1 MPESATRLSRLQ
13 RVPLREAWKN
23 ESGDFTPWL
32 AEEENLNALVN
43 AIGLSELQ
51 LVATEHWVGDFK
63 LDILCTD
70 GEDRVII
77 ENQLERTNHAHLG
90 QIIAYAA
97 GVGAKKV
104 IWIAESFRPEHSAA
118 LQFLNENTTEDLAF
132 FAVEVE
138 LWRIGDS
145 PFAPKFEVVVQPNNW
160 LKTGRERVR
169 AASGT
174 SETKQLQLKFWTRLI
189 EYLGAHSC
197 PLRPRMARPQH
208 WLEFSIGKAGAML
221 SATANTR
228 EDRLGTELYLSNQEA
243 KRRFSLLLAQKT
255 PIENALGFPLDW
267 QELPGATA
275 CRIATWLPNASLE
288 DESRWQ
294 EYFLWLLQRLEKMD
308 AVLRPLLK
316 TLP

>member
-32 AEEENLNALVN
+32 AEEENLNALVD

-174 SETKQLQLKFWTRLI
+174 SDTKQLQLKFWTRLI

-228 EDRLGTELYLSNQEA
+228 EDRLGTELYLSNQDA

-255 PIENALGFPLDW
+255 HIENALGFPLDW
-267 QELPGATA
+267 QELPEATA